1 LSLNF
6 FSETV
11 IRFVMDIQHVPE
23 FSFLASCTC
32 TLDSRRGSTIV
43 GFVVASAMTVLRE
56 TNVVNGYTT
65 YKSV

>member
-1 LSLNF
+1 
-6 FSETV
+6 
-11 IRFVMDIQHVPE
+11 MDIQHVTE

-43 GFVVASAMTVLRE
+43 DFVVASAMTVLRE